1 MNTIVCIK
9 QVPDTS
15 SQLKIAPDKKDILRE
30 GISYIITPYDE
41 YAIEE
46 ALLIKEKFGG
56 KITVISLGPDR
67 VTDAL
72 RSSLSLGCDEAIHL
86 KDACPSIIDPLVVA
100 KVLAEVIAKLPF
112 DLILCGKQAVD
123 DDSSQ
128 VGPAIAGLLNIP
140 QATLAV
146 KIEFSVD
153 SKILTV
159 HREIESRLE
168 VVEIPLPCVI
178 TCQKGLNE
186 PRYAS
191 LPGIVA
197 AKKKEIKVIELTK
210 LPNFDK
216 LQNSIELVELSQP
229 PERKPGRIL
238 EGSVAQQ
245 VKELVRLLREEARV
259 I

>member
-1 MNTIVCIK
+1 MDIIVCIK

-15 SQLKIAPDKKDILRE
+15 TQLKIAPDKRNIQQE

-41 YAIEE
+41 YAVEE
-46 ALLIKEKFGG
+46 ALRIKERLGG
-56 KITVISLGPDR
+56 KITVISLGPER
-67 VTDAL
+67 VVDIL
-72 RSSLSLGCDEAIHL
+72 RSALSLGCDEVIHL
-86 KDACPSIIDPLVVA
+86 KDPAFDGADPSVVA
-100 KVLAEVIAKLPF
+100 KVLQMAIKTLPYH
-112 DLILCGKQAVD
+112 LILCGKQAVD

-128 VGPAIAGLLNIP
+128 VGPALAGLLNIP

-146 KIEFSVD
+146 KIEFLED
-153 SKILTV
+153 SKTATV
-159 HREIESRLE
+159 HREIEAVAE

-186 PRYAS
+186 PRYAT

-197 AKKKEIKVIELTK
+197 AKKKEIRVMNSTQLQ
-210 LPNFDK
+210 LSDK
-216 LQNSIELVELSQP
+216 LQNSIEVIELGPP

-238 EGSVAQQ
+238 EGTIAYQA
-245 VKELVRLLREEARV
+245 KELIRLLREEAGV